1 MKLSKV
7 NIYTAII
14 WGACMYALQ
23 SFLQNPDSRIQIIM
37 SMGIAF
43 LILLANKLL
52 VTNSIY
58 NNKILRY
65 LIPILIMNFVLI
77 PINILI
83 AILMDY
89 SFKNID
95 LKNYIM
101 FNIIVFAIYMIQNL
115 YHKSKINKQ
124 LKAKISALE

>member
-1 MKLSKV
+1 MKISKA

-23 SFLQNPDSRIQIIM
+23 NFLQNPDSRIQILM

-52 VTNSIY
+52 ISNSIY

-65 LIPILIMNFVLI
+65 LMPMLIMNLILI

-83 AILMDY
+83 AIITDY

-95 LKNYIM
+95 IRGYIL
-101 FNIIVFAIYMIQNL
+101 FNIIVFTIYIIQNL
-115 YHKSKINKQ
+115 YHKNKINKH
-124 LKAKISALE
+124 LKAKVSTLE

>member
-7 NIYTAII
+7 NIYTAVI

-23 SFLQNPDSRIQIIM
+23 NFLQNPDSRIQIIM

-101 FNIIVFAIYMIQNL
+101 FNIIVFAIYIL
-115 YHKSKINKQ
+115 IVVCSKQ
-124 LKAKISALE
+124 LLHIWNKLKIVIIH